1 MPWPVESV
9 WPPEFTVGASGLP
22 RGPEGARAGLRTG
35 RCVREGA
42 RSHVARTLHL
52 LTLNAS

>member
-22 RGPEGARAGLRTG
+22 RGPEGARAGLETG

-42 RSHVARTLHL
+42 RSHVAHTLHL